1 MTFRQ
6 LLILHI
12 YSCFRFSIVTPIKKI
27 EPILPMNLRFK
38 VKKNIF
44 VLNQWNQL
52 HVPIS
57 VISVESNYFDLES
70 IETDIS
76 LNL

>member
-1 MTFRQ
+1 
-6 LLILHI
+6 
-12 YSCFRFSIVTPIKKI
+12 
-27 EPILPMNLRFK
+27 MNLRFK
-38 VKKNIF
+38 LLKKLF

-57 VISVESNYFDLES
+57 VILIESNYFDLES